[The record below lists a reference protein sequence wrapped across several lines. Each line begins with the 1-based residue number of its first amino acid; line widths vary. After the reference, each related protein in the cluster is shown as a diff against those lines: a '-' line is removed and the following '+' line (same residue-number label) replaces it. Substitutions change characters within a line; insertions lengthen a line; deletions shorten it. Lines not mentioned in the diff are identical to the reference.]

1 MMSKEKFLKAAFNQA
16 VNQVDISRVSPEL
29 NETIIRTGIQ
39 AYADRKGVSCTNDEI
54 DQTIEKGLAVL
65 KSAGEDYRYQD
76 WSMLR

>member
-1 MMSKEKFLKAAFNQA
+1 MMSKEKFLKAAFNNA
-16 VNQVDISRVSPEL
+16 VNQVDISRVAPEL

-39 AYADRKGVSCTNDEI
+39 AYADIKGVSCTKDEI
-54 DQTIEKGLAVL
+54 DQTIANGLAVL